1 MCSLKLKMEDI
12 MIFNSYVDPEEGFYP
27 EDEDEE
33 ELEVNDLAFDEEK
46 GSYRFDVEDND
57 PDWDHPADYDTLSQ
71 GAENDTSNYD
81 VSNPFV
87 GSEYAN
93 LDDLKQE
100 DWSNSGM
107 RITGKNNFK
116 LSKLDKEISKD
127 EEDYRDDLDEEGYPR
142 YKT

>member
-1 MCSLKLKMEDI
+1 
-12 MIFNSYVDPEEGFYP
+12 MINNYFDPDDVFDPDEE
-27 EDEDEE
+27 EE

-46 GSYRFDVEDND
+46 GSYRFDVDDND

-71 GAENDTSNYD
+71 GADNDASTYD

-93 LDDLKQE
+93 LGDLQKE
-100 DWSNSGM
+100 DLDNSGM
-107 RITGKNNFK
+107 RITGKGNFK

-127 EEDYRDDLDEEGYPR
+127 EEDYRDDLDAEGYP
-142 YKT
+142 KHEG